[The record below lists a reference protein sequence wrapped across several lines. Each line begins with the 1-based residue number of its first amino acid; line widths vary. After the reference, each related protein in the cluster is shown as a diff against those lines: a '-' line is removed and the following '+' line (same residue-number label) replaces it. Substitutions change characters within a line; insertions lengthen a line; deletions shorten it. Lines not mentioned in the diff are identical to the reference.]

1 MSRPVGYLGWVGTPA
16 NHRPTSPRRWFWESM
31 GHHGHDLA
39 RVEYIPKVYFF
50 SLTVIAHK
58 CHVGVTLDNVPRVAL
73 SAETTINTIKGVNLH
88 WFYKLGHYSISSF
101 SVEGCELNLTYSEG
115 RTENFFLLL
124 TSVLKCTLEWILA
137 VGRRIVGNNQNYKVS
152 PDVSGKIVHSDDQWE
167 LAKVPINSYLF
178 TLYTLQSLISQ
189 YIALLSPLSSII
201 YNCTM

>member
-1 MSRPVGYLGWVGTPA
+1 MILRIDGPSWTRPG
-16 NHRPTSPRRWFWESM
+16 PRWIHSTN
-31 GHHGHDLA
+31 
-39 RVEYIPKVYFF
+39 YFF

-58 CHVGVTLDNVPRVAL
+58 CHVGVTLDNVPRVTLLAK
-73 SAETTINTIKGVNLH
+73 TTINTIKGVDLH

-101 SVEGCELNLTYSEG
+101 SVEGCELNLTYSQG

-178 TLYTLQSLISQ
+178 TLNTLQSLISQ

-201 YNCTM
+201 YNCTT